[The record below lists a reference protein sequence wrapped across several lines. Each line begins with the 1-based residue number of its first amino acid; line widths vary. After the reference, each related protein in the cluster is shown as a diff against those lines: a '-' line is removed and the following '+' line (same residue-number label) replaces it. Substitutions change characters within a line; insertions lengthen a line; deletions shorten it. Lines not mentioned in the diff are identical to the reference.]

1 VIGVDATIA
10 ALAAR
15 PDRTALLVDFDG
27 SLAPIVERAADAR
40 PLPEVTPVLERLA
53 RGMGRVAVVSGRP
66 VAFLAR
72 MLAVDGVELVG
83 HYGLERSVDGSYTVD
98 PRVEPYLVAV
108 AAATRELEARFG
120 PALVEQKSGISV
132 VAHWRPEPALEPEM
146 VALAHDLAVR
156 HGLAEWP
163 ARFAVELR
171 PPVAV
176 DKGDA
181 TRALVD
187 GFEAAAFAGDD
198 RGDLP
203 AFAELARAA
212 ADRRLRRAV
221 RIGVHSSEAPP
232 ELAAA
237 VDVLVDGPAG
247 LVGLLAR
254 LADEIGEP
262 IGR

>member
-1 VIGVDATIA
+1 MIGVDATIA

-15 PDRTALLVDFDG
+15 PARTALLVDFDG
-27 SLAPIVERAADAR
+27 SLSPIVERADDAR
-40 PLPEVTPVLERLA
+40 PLPEAVSVLERLA
-53 RGMGRVAVVSGRP
+53 GALGRVAVVSGRP
-66 VAFLAR
+66 VAFLTR
-72 MLAVDGVELVG
+72 FFGGEGVELVG
-83 HYGLERSVDGSYTVD
+83 HYGLERSVDGAYAVD

-108 AAATRELEARFG
+108 AAATKELEARF
-120 PALVEQKSGISV
+120 PRALVEQKSGISV
-132 VAHWRPEPALEPEM
+132 VAHWRPEPAREAEM
-146 VALAHDLAVR
+146 LATAHELAAR

-187 GFEAAAFAGDD
+187 GFDVAAFAGDD

-203 AFAELARAA
+203 AFAALARATEEG
-212 ADRRLRRAV
+212 RLARAV

-232 ELAAA
+232 ELASA
-237 VDVLVDGPAG
+237 VDLLVDGPAG
-247 LVGLLAR
+247 LVSLLAR

-262 IGR
+262 VGG